1 MSTPTQQTTTKEFNR
16 IDALKDATI
25 RYAKGDDENN
35 ANTNVSDNLA
45 ESGIEPV
52 DNFDDMSLKENLL
65 RGIYAFGY
73 EKPSVIQQKAIPAVS
88 LKRDIIAQAQS
99 GTGKTATFSIGMLQ
113 NIDENM
119 QETQAIILAHTRE
132 LATQINTVVKGLAYY
147 MKLNVNQTIGGTS
160 IKDNISELV
169 KNPQI
174 VIGTPGRVL
183 DMISKKALNTRF
195 LKMLIVDEAD
205 EMLSKIFLTQI
216 YEIFRFLPQNIQVGL
231 FSATMPNDFFELTER
246 FMRNPIKILVKN
258 EELTLEG
265 IKQYFINIERNEF
278 KFDVLCDL
286 YEKYSIFQSI
296 IYCNSRKIVDELTY
310 RLNQNNFSVISM
322 HGDMRQEDRNKIMED
337 FRRGTC
343 RVLIATDL
351 LSRGIDVQ
359 QVSIVINYD
368 IPQNIESYIHRIGR
382 SGRFGRKGTAVN
394 FATYYD
400 IKKLH
405 EIEQFYSTQIEE
417 LPSEIN
423 F

>member
-1 MSTPTQQTTTKEFNR
+1 MTTPTPQQSNYGDSRFSNLSDKKETD
-16 IDALKDATI
+16 IVQSET
-25 RYAKGDDENN
+25 
-35 ANTNVSDNLA
+35 
-45 ESGIEPV
+45 ESEIQEIN
-52 DNFDDMSLKENLL
+52 NFDDMNLKEELL

-73 EKPSVIQQKAIPAVS
+73 EKPSVIQQKAIPSVVS
-88 LKRDIIAQAQS
+88 GRDIIAQAQS

-113 NIDENM
+113 NIDENVN
-119 QETQAIILAHTRE
+119 ETQAILLAHTRE
-132 LATQINTVVKGLAYY
+132 LATQINTVVKGLSYY
-147 MKLNVNQTIGGTS
+147 LKLNVNLSVGGTS
-160 IKDNISELV
+160 IRDNIGELNR
-169 KNPQI
+169 NPHV

-183 DMISKKALNTRF
+183 DMITKKALNTRF
-195 LKMLIVDEAD
+195 LKMLIIDEAD
-205 EMLSKIFLTQI
+205 EMLSKIFLSQI

-258 EELTLEG
+258 EELTLDG
-265 IKQYFINIERNEF
+265 IRQYFVNIERNEY

-310 RLNQNNFSVISM
+310 RLNQQNFSVICM

-368 IPQNIESYIHRIGR
+368 IPQNIESYIN
-382 SGRFGRKGTAVN
+382 KK
-394 FATYYD
+394 
-400 IKKLH
+400 IK
-405 EIEQFYSTQIEE
+405 
-417 LPSEIN
+417 N
-423 F
+423 

>member
-1 MSTPTQQTTTKEFNR
+1 MTTPNTQQSNYGDSRFNISEKKET
-16 IDALKDATI
+16 D
-25 RYAKGDDENN
+25 
-35 ANTNVSDNLA
+35 NVQQ
-45 ESGIEPV
+45 ESGSEIQEIN
-52 DNFDDMSLKENLL
+52 NFDDMTLKEELL

-73 EKPSVIQQKAIPAVS
+73 EKPSVIQQKAIPAVIS
-88 LKRDIIAQAQS
+88 GRDIIAQAQS

-113 NIDENM
+113 NIDEKVN
-119 QETQAIILAHTRE
+119 ETQAILLAHTRE
-132 LATQINTVVKGLAYY
+132 LATQINTVVNGLSYY
-147 MKLNVNQTIGGTS
+147 LKLNVNLSVGGTS
-160 IKDNISELV
+160 IRDNIGELNR
-169 KNPQI
+169 NPHV

-183 DMISKKALNTRF
+183 DMITKKALNTRF
-195 LKMLIVDEAD
+195 LKMLIIDEAD
-205 EMLSKIFLTQI
+205 EMLSKIFLSQI

-258 EELTLEG
+258 EELTLDG
-265 IKQYFINIERNEF
+265 IRQYFVNIERNEY

-310 RLNQNNFSVISM
+310 RLNQQNFSVICM

-382 SGRFGRKGTAVN
+382 SGRYGRKGTAIN

-400 IKKLH
+400 LKKLH

-417 LPSEIN
+417 LPESIS

>member
-1 MSTPTQQTTTKEFNR
+1 MTTPNTQQSNYGDTRFNLSDKKET
-16 IDALKDATI
+16 D
-25 RYAKGDDENN
+25 
-35 ANTNVSDNLA
+35 NVQQ
-45 ESGIEPV
+45 ESGSEIQEIN
-52 DNFDDMSLKENLL
+52 NFDDMTLKEELL

-73 EKPSVIQQKAIPAVS
+73 EKPSVIQQKAIPAVIS
-88 LKRDIIAQAQS
+88 GRDIIAQAQS

-113 NIDENM
+113 NIDEKVN
-119 QETQAIILAHTRE
+119 ETQAILLAHTRE
-132 LATQINTVVKGLAYY
+132 LATQINTVVNGLSYY
-147 MKLNVNQTIGGTS
+147 LKLNVNLSVGGTS
-160 IKDNISELV
+160 IRDNIGELNR
-169 KNPQI
+169 NPHV

-183 DMISKKALNTRF
+183 DMITKKALNTRF
-195 LKMLIVDEAD
+195 LKMLIIDEAD
-205 EMLSKIFLTQI
+205 EMLSKIFLSQI

-258 EELTLEG
+258 EELTLDG
-265 IKQYFINIERNEF
+265 IRQYFVNIERNEY

-310 RLNQNNFSVISM
+310 RLNQQNFSVICM

-382 SGRFGRKGTAVN
+382 SGRYGRKGTAIN

-400 IKKLH
+400 LKKLH

-417 LPSEIN
+417 LPESIS

>member
-1 MSTPTQQTTTKEFNR
+1 MTTPNTQQSNYGDSRFNISYKKEV
-16 IDALKDATI
+16 D
-25 RYAKGDDENN
+25 
-35 ANTNVSDNLA
+35 NVEVKSDND
-45 ESGIEPV
+45 IEAIN
-52 DNFDDMSLKENLL
+52 NFDDMALKEDLL

-73 EKPSVIQQKAIPAVS
+73 EKPSVIQQKAIPSVIS
-88 LKRDIIAQAQS
+88 GRDIIAQAQS

-113 NIDENM
+113 NIDEKVN
-119 QETQAIILAHTRE
+119 ETQAILLAHTRE
-132 LATQINTVVKGLAYY
+132 LATQINTVVNGLAYY
-147 MKLNVNQTIGGTS
+147 LKLNINLSVGGTS
-160 IKDNISELV
+160 IRDNIGELN
-169 KNPQI
+169 KNPHV

-183 DMISKKALNTRF
+183 DMITKKALNTRF
-195 LKMLIVDEAD
+195 LKMLIIDEAD
-205 EMLSKIFLTQI
+205 EMLSKIFLSQI

-258 EELTLEG
+258 EELTLDG
-265 IKQYFINIERNEF
+265 IRQYFVNIERNEY

-310 RLNQNNFSVISM
+310 RLNQQNFSVICM

-382 SGRFGRKGTAVN
+382 SGRYGRKGTAVN

-400 IKKLH
+400 LKKLH

-417 LPSEIN
+417 LPESIS

>member
-1 MSTPTQQTTTKEFNR
+1 MSTQSHQTNNDFRT
-16 IDALKDATI
+16 DALKEATA
-25 RYAKGDDENN
+25 RFAQNNGEENKE
-35 ANTNVSDNLA
+35 SHDSLDSA
-45 ESGIEPV
+45 EIDPI
-52 DNFDDMSLKENLL
+52 DNFDDMSLKDELL

-73 EKPSVIQQKAIPAVS
+73 EKPSVIQQKAIPAVA

-113 NIDENM
+113 NIDENLP
-119 QETQAIILAHTRE
+119 ETQAIILAHTRE
-132 LATQINTVVKGLAYY
+132 LATQINTVVRGLSQY
-147 MKLNVNQTIGGTS
+147 MNITVNQTIGGTS

-169 KNPQI
+169 KNPHV

-183 DMISKKALNTRF
+183 DMITKKALNTRF

-216 YEIFRFLPQNIQVGL
+216 YEIFRFLPQQIQVGL

-246 FMRNPIKILVKN
+246 FMRNPLKILVKN
-258 EELTLEG
+258 EELTLDG

-286 YEKYSIFQSI
+286 YAKYSIFQSI

-310 RLNQNNFSVISM
+310 RLNEQNFSVVCM

-337 FRRGTC
+337 FRRGSC

-417 LPSEIN
+417 LPADIN